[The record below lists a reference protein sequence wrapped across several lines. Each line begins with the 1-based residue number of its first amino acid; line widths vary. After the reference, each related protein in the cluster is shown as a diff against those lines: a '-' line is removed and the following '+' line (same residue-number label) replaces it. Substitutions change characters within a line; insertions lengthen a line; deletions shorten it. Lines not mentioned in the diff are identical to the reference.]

1 MMMVMM
7 IVMRKDKEE
16 EEIGEDKIPRRER
29 MERDQ

>member
-7 IVMRKDKEE
+7 IVMMKDKEE